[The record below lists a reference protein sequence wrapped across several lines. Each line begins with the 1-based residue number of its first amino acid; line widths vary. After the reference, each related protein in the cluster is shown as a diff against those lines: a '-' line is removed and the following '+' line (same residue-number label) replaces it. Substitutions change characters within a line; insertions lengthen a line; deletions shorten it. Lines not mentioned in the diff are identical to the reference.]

1 MEIAVHLPD
10 DLAQHT
16 DPGRE
21 ALDALAIEGFRSG
34 ALSRFEAAQLLGLGR
49 LEFDGFLHAR
59 QIFDHAYD
67 EEDFAQDIETLR
79 KLRAKDSSSA

>member
-1 MEIAVHLPD
+1 MEITVHLPD

-21 ALDALAIEGFRSG
+21 ALEALAIEGFRSG

-49 LEFDGFLHAR
+49 LEFDGFLKER
-59 QIFDHAYD
+59 NIMEGAYD
-67 EEDFAQDIETLR
+67 VEDLAQDLR
-79 KLRAKDSSSA
+79 SLDQLRAKGFL